1 MPPITLGQS
10 VEVAFIRVWTNDQ
23 KPNSSTGCRMNNV
36 SGAQLINL
44 LILSLPVAAIAWTVT
59 HEELFREFRDYCVA
73 RSENAK
79 SVAARK
85 FFYLF
90 TCEYCFS
97 HYVSAGVLL
106 ATRFRLLFDDWRGYV
121 VAWLALVWVAN
132 HFIGI
137 YGRLRLG
144 IRSERLEIGLKE
156 AVSERAGVM
165 KVEER
170 SNNQRKAG

>member
-1 MPPITLGQS
+1 MI
-10 VEVAFIRVWTNDQ
+10 
-23 KPNSSTGCRMNNV
+23 NV
-36 SGAQLINL
+36 SGADLVNL
-44 LILSLPVAAIAWTVT
+44 LVLSLPVAAIAWTVT
-59 HEELFREFRDYCVA
+59 HEELFREFRERCIA
-73 RSENAK
+73 RSEKAK
-79 SVAARK
+79 SLTARK

-132 HFIGI
+132 HLIGI

-170 SNNQRKAG
+170 SNKRKTG

>member
-1 MPPITLGQS
+1 MS
-10 VEVAFIRVWTNDQ
+10 
-23 KPNSSTGCRMNNV
+23 NV
-36 SGAQLINL
+36 SGADLVNL

-59 HEELFREFRDYCVA
+59 HEELFREFHDYCVA
-73 RSENAK
+73 RSENAR

-90 TCEYCFS
+90 TCEYRFS

-132 HFIGI
+132 HLIGI